1 MKGLSRATDTALVT
15 TGSEILQR
23 LEQLGPNELLDLKID
38 ELYALIVNAD
48 PLGSIPKPN
57 KKTRQEKANLLPIVQ
72 AATIGRFLAVAA
84 VSAPSLLPILVAP
97 VLYEGKNI
105 LVNLKGQPEIFL
117 PISDPVI
124 SYYVTDA

>member
-1 MKGLSRATDTALVT
+1 M
-15 TGSEILQR
+15 
-23 LEQLGPNELLDLKID
+23 
-38 ELYALIVNAD
+38 NAD

-72 AATIGRFLAVAA
+72 AAIGRFLAVAA
-84 VSAPSLLPILVAP
+84 VSAPSLLPIRVAP
-97 VLYEGKNI
+97 VLYEEENI
-105 LVNLKGQPEIFL
+105 LVNLQIEGQPEIFL

>member
-1 MKGLSRATDTALVT
+1 M
-15 TGSEILQR
+15 
-23 LEQLGPNELLDLKID
+23 
-38 ELYALIVNAD
+38 NAD

-57 KKTRQEKANLLPIVQ
+57 KKTRQEKANLLPIIQ
-72 AATIGRFLAVAA
+72 AAIGRFLAVAA
-84 VSAPSLLPILVAP
+84 VSVPSLLLIPVAP
-97 VLYEGKNI
+97 VLYEEENI